1 MTSVATALRWGVR
14 GAGVVMVTLGVLF
27 WTGNA
32 DGLVAVH
39 MLVGVLIVLALWT
52 MAVLAAVAGAPPGQ
66 VALAVVWGFVVP
78 VLGVTQERLLPGG
91 PHWVIQVLHL
101 LVGLFAIAQVEGLAQ
116 AVNRGRNRGAAAA
129 PERAR

>member
-1 MTSVATALRWGVR
+1 
-14 GAGVVMVTLGVLF
+14 MVTLGILF

-32 DGLVAVH
+32 DALVPVH
-39 MLVGVLIVLALWT
+39 MLVGILIVLSLWT

-78 VLGVTQERLLPGG
+78 VLGVTQQGLLPGG

-101 LVGLFAIAQVEGLAQ
+101 LVGLFAIGQVEGLAQ
-116 AVNRGRNRGAAAA
+116 AVLRGRGRGTAAA
-129 PERAR
+129 PESAQ